1 MFDDVVKNQIQN
13 YLRQLKFARINFANV
28 IFRNEEV
35 ILLTNIPSNFRAQFH
50 SQLSDLES
58 FGLKWTEIRYK
69 GTPAVIISNLPTQFK
84 KIIQDAVS

>member
-13 YLRQLKFARINFANV
+13 YLRQLKFV

-69 GTPAVIISNLPTQFK
+69 GTPAVIISNLPAQFK
-84 KIIQDAVS
+84 KIIQDAVSEIK